1 MKTILSFGI
10 TLFLI
15 ACSTSKNLSFNET
28 ELLKFSNQND
38 TIFYNSKPAAIMIH
52 SGWVYDKN
60 KVKPQMVI
68 KEIEFSEDLTLS
80 VLNYV
85 HYKHPKHSIEI
96 RYK

>member
-1 MKTILSFGI
+1 MKTIFSFGI
-10 TLFLI
+10 ALFLI
-15 ACSTSKNLSFNET
+15 ACSTSKNLSLNET

-38 TIFYNSKPAAIMIH
+38 TIFYNNNPAAIMIH

-60 KVKPQMVI
+60 KMKPKMII
-68 KEIEFSEDLTLS
+68 KEIESREDLTLS

-85 HYKHPKHSIEI
+85 HYKHPNHSIEL